1 MRESME
7 SESIYSPP
15 KSDLNGNATQNDSEK
30 TEYIDINLA
39 SRWARLGASLID
51 VIVMVAPYFVF
62 IYGTDYWERAM
73 KQQVTIQEQ
82 ALSVLLGFAIYLVM
96 NGYLLHKR
104 GQTIGKWALGI
115 KIVSVKNNK
124 ILPLWKVFFI
134 RYIPQVLA
142 ATIPFVGSI
151 LTIVNGLFIFRKDK
165 RCVHDYIAG
174 TKVIKEY
181 AH

>member
-1 MRESME
+1 ME
-7 SESIYSPP
+7 NENIYSSP
-15 KSDLNGNATQNDSEK
+15 KADLDDNASSTPSENA
-30 TEYIDINLA
+30 EYIDINLA
-39 SRWARLGASLID
+39 SRWARLGAALID
-51 VIVMVAPYFVF
+51 VIIMVAPYGVI

-82 ALSVLLGFAIYLVM
+82 VLSILLGFTIYLVM
-96 NGYLLHKR
+96 NGYLLHKW

-115 KIVSVKNNK
+115 KIVSVESNE

-134 RYIPQVLA
+134 RYVPQVFTA
-142 ATIPFVGSI
+142 MIPFIGSI
-151 LTIVNGLFIFRKDK
+151 LTIVNDLFIFRKDK
-165 RCVHDYIAG
+165 RCVHDHIAG